1 MSFYQDMA
9 ALALDMLT
17 AYGRT
22 VTIKTPV
29 MSGDPYNPTVT
40 WTTATARA
48 VSTSLDSR
56 EVTAGLVLAS
66 DQALIIEPGAVVSI
80 DCRIADGGD
89 EFSVVRV
96 MPLRP
101 GDTNVLTRVTVRK

>member
-9 ALALDMLT
+9 ALAVGMLT

-29 MSGDPYNPTVT
+29 LTGDPYNPTVT

-66 DQALIIEPGAVVSI
+66 DQALIIEPGAVISA
-80 DCRIADGGD
+80 DCRIVDGD

>member
-1 MSFYQDMA
+1 
-9 ALALDMLT
+9 MLT
-17 AYGRT
+17 EYGRT

-29 MSGDPYNPTVT
+29 LTGDPYNPTVT

-56 EVTAGLVLAS
+56 EVTTGLVLAS

-80 DCRIADGGD
+80 DCRIVDGD

-101 GDTNVLTRVTVRK
+101 GDTNVITRITVRK